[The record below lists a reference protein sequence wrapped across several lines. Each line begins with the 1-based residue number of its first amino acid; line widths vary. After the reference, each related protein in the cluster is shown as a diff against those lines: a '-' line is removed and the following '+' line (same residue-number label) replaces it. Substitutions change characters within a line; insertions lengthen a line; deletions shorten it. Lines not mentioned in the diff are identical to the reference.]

1 MPWATL
7 WMRGWLGEGKN
18 TEEENGRQS
27 VRGCMGGGGGGRE
40 KAGRRVFGRE
50 IKERWSMNF
59 LDLLILNFFPPF
71 YLISLIGISEVIR
84 RSELDQLSVFKS
96 N

>member
-59 LDLLILNFFPPF
+59 LDLLILNFFPSILF
-71 YLISLIGISEVIR
+71 DFFDWDFGGDKEIR
-84 RSELDQLSVFKS
+84 IRSAKCF
-96 N
+96 